1 VHFSKHRYFSNN
13 PYVFSANFVA
23 YCVKNSCH
31 TKVCLQIFALSA
43 KKFARKSAYISY
55 EYKL

>member
-1 VHFSKHRYFSNN
+1 MTDDGTYLLVRTCHEI
-13 PYVFSANFVA
+13 
-23 YCVKNSCH
+23 CH

-55 EYKL
+55 EHKL